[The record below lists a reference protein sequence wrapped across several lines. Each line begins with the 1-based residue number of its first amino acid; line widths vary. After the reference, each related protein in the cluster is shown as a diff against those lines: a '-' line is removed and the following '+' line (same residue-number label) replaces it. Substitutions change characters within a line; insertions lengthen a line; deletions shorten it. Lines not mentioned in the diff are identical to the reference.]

1 MSNTSAG
8 HIPEEF
14 PRIVKDF
21 VCDVLLTFPEY
32 KTSLSDS
39 LVNIMSETPDESAV
53 ELVFAHCKRVYP
65 ERFFDMLYQNEEIF
79 KDGSK
84 STEFLPGIDFAN
96 IWKQEISEKTRLI
109 IWKYLQLVLFSVVH
123 TQCDSDS
130 FGETAKLFEAINE
143 TELRNKLE
151 EAMEQMAKVFDV
163 SGMEKAFVGESD
175 SSGLSPTDIPNPEEL
190 HNHISG
196 LLKGNLGK
204 LATEITEETLKDLTT
219 DLSGVD
225 SVGDVFQTIFKNPG
239 KLLSMI
245 KKVGSTLDAKLKSG
259 ELKESELMEEAAELM
274 DKMKSMP
281 GMKNMQNMLG
291 QMGLS
296 GAAGKSRM
304 NLGAM
309 RGQMQQNIRQAKTKE
324 RMRNKLALRQEKD
337 EQIRLLREQLE
348 QARAV
353 NAASAIQLGVHSED
367 KDAEQTNK
375 KKKKKRK
382 KRKPKNK
389 K

>member
-1 MSNTSAG
+1 
-8 HIPEEF
+8 
-14 PRIVKDF
+14 
-21 VCDVLLTFPEY
+21 
-32 KTSLSDS
+32 
-39 LVNIMSETPDESAV
+39 
-53 ELVFAHCKRVYP
+53 
-65 ERFFDMLYQNEEIF
+65 
-79 KDGSK
+79 
-84 STEFLPGIDFAN
+84 
-96 IWKQEISEKTRLI
+96 
-109 IWKYLQLVLFSVVH
+109 
-123 TQCDSDS
+123 
-130 FGETAKLFEAINE
+130 
-143 TELRNKLE
+143 
-151 EAMEQMAKVFDV
+151 
-163 SGMEKAFVGESD
+163 
-175 SSGLSPTDIPNPEEL
+175 
-190 HNHISG
+190 
-196 LLKGNLGK
+196 
-204 LATEITEETLKDLTT
+204 
-219 DLSGVD
+219 
-225 SVGDVFQTIFKNPG
+225 
-239 KLLSMI
+239 MI

-367 KDAEQTNK
+367 KNAEQTNK

-382 KRKPKNK
+382 KRKPRNK

>member
-1 MSNTSAG
+1 
-8 HIPEEF
+8 
-14 PRIVKDF
+14 
-21 VCDVLLTFPEY
+21 
-32 KTSLSDS
+32 
-39 LVNIMSETPDESAV
+39 
-53 ELVFAHCKRVYP
+53 
-65 ERFFDMLYQNEEIF
+65 
-79 KDGSK
+79 
-84 STEFLPGIDFAN
+84 
-96 IWKQEISEKTRLI
+96 
-109 IWKYLQLVLFSVVH
+109 
-123 TQCDSDS
+123 
-130 FGETAKLFEAINE
+130 
-143 TELRNKLE
+143 
-151 EAMEQMAKVFDV
+151 
-163 SGMEKAFVGESD
+163 
-175 SSGLSPTDIPNPEEL
+175 
-190 HNHISG
+190 
-196 LLKGNLGK
+196 
-204 LATEITEETLKDLTT
+204 
-219 DLSGVD
+219 
-225 SVGDVFQTIFKNPG
+225 
-239 KLLSMI
+239 MI

>member
-175 SSGLSPTDIPNPEEL
+175 SSGLSPTDIPDPEEL

-353 NAASAIQLGVHSED
+353 NAASAIQLGVHPED
-367 KDAEQTNK
+367 KNAEQTNK

-382 KRKPKNK
+382 KRKPRNK

>member
-353 NAASAIQLGVHSED
+353 NAASAIQLGVHPED
-367 KDAEQTNK
+367 KNAEQTNK

-382 KRKPKNK
+382 KRKPRNK